1 MSLLRVYGVFV
12 EIIQINRCF
21 LVEYVLKRAFLFLF
35 FSMNNI
41 IAVDK
46 DKFYITQFMYF
57 RDFAKFY
64 LEVLAYPFNWK
75 WDAMMFY
82 DGTKVKIVAD
92 NLFGANGINISPDK
106 SYVNE
111 LWQEKHMV
119 NLCDLSHKIIDFTS
133 ILDWYQS

>member
-1 MSLLRVYGVFV
+1 MPQNKVNSPVFV
-12 EIIQINRCF
+12 YNDSHPS
-21 LVEYVLKRAFLFLF
+21 LKLQFWLLY

-64 LEVLAYPFNWK
+64 IECLTYPFGWK
-75 WDAMMFY
+75 WDRVMFF
-82 DGTKVKIVAD
+82 DGNRAKEVAT

-106 SYVNE
+106 SYV
-111 LWQEKHMV
+111 L
-119 NLCDLSHKIIDFTS
+119 
-133 ILDWYQS
+133 

>member
-1 MSLLRVYGVFV
+1 MIFLSGRLGPVLLY
-12 EIIQINRCF
+12 
-21 LVEYVLKRAFLFLF
+21 

-64 LEVLAYPFNWK
+64 IECLTYPFGWK
-75 WDAMMFY
+75 WDRVMFF
-82 DGTKVKIVAD
+82 DGNRAKEVAT

-106 SYVNE
+106 SYV
-111 LWQEKHMV
+111 L
-119 NLCDLSHKIIDFTS
+119 
-133 ILDWYQS
+133 